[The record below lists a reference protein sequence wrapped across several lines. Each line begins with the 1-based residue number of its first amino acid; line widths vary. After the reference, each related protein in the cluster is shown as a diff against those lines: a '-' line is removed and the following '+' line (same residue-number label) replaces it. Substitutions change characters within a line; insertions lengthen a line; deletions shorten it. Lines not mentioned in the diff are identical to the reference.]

1 MRTVLFMLIL
11 VGTSNVASGQAF
23 RLNDEDGWSPL
34 PEPAAGSA
42 EEGLRNAR
50 RAIAR
55 EAWDQAETIC
65 RDWLTRF
72 TSTAR
77 IRPLLGDQD
86 VPVVEVEQ
94 AQSPLVGEV
103 RLLLG
108 DALRARGEL
117 YPAAVEYETVARSY
131 PDSPAWLD
139 AVERCY
145 EIAVIWSKQ
154 EPEFLLGIFPVS
166 DWTEEVE
173 ELLIRVQERVPGS
186 ILAERAGFALMEFY
200 FREENYRLTAD
211 MAAIV
216 LENHPTTPQ
225 ADLARRRIVD
235 ANRRLWKGPEND
247 LSGLEEASSILSYFI
262 AEDPVAA
269 QRINSAQQ
277 LREVQEDLVQSE
289 WSTAQWYLR
298 SGDPV
303 SAAYEVSRLADR
315 YADTAL
321 WPKIKAWATEKVRP
335 LIPIPLRSLVDE
347 LP

>member
-1 MRTVLFMLIL
+1 MSLFILIL
-11 VGTSNVASGQAF
+11 IVTSNFAFGQAF
-23 RLNDEDGWSPL
+23 RLNDQDGWSPL
-34 PEPAAGSA
+34 PEPAAGSP

-50 RAIAR
+50 RAIAK
-55 EAWDQAETIC
+55 ESWDQAETIC
-65 RDWLTRF
+65 RDWLSRF

-94 AQSPLVGEV
+94 AKSPLVGEV

-117 YPAAVEYETVARSY
+117 YPAAVEYETVARTY

-145 EIAVIWSKQ
+145 EIAVIWSNQK
-154 EPEFLLGIFPVS
+154 PEFLLGIFPVS
-166 DWTEEVE
+166 DWTDEVE

-200 FREENYRLTAD
+200 HREENYRLTAD

-225 ADLARRRIVD
+225 ADLARRRIVE

-262 AEDPVAA
+262 AEDPIAA
-269 QRINSAQQ
+269 QRINSSEQ
-277 LREVQEDLVQSE
+277 LQAVQEDLVRSQ
-289 WSTAQWYLR
+289 WATAQWYLR

-303 SAAYEVSRLADR
+303 SAAYEIRRMAKRFSS
-315 YADTAL
+315 TAL
-321 WPKIKAWATEKVRP
+321 WPEITAWATEKVRP
-335 LIPIPLRSLVDE
+335 LIPVPLRTLVDE

>member
-55 EAWDQAETIC
+55 EAWDQSETIC

-154 EPEFLLGIFPVS
+154 EPEFLMGIFPVS